1 MYRKY
6 NLLYI
11 YIYNDRQYIQLQLL
25 YTSIYQILLY
35 MKGQPS
41 HNDGKSERVVS
52 RKNEDGSFYFALNH
66 NEITSIKDKKHKTT
80 T

>member
-1 MYRKY
+1 MKCTENITCCIDITTDSIY
-6 NLLYI
+6 NYNYLYI
-11 YIYNDRQYIQLQLL
+11 NMTDFTLHER
-25 YTSIYQILLY
+25 
-35 MKGQPS
+35 QPS

>member
-6 NLLYI
+6 KLIYRYI
-11 YIYNDRQYIQLQLL
+11 NDRQYIQLQLF
-25 YTSIYQILLY
+25 IYEHNRFY
-35 MKGQPS
+35 FAWKDS
-41 HNDGKSERVVS
+41 NNDGKSKRVVS

>member
-1 MYRKY
+1 
-6 NLLYI
+6 
-11 YIYNDRQYIQLQLL
+11 
-25 YTSIYQILLY
+25 
-35 MKGQPS
+35 MKGKLS

-52 RKNEDGSFYFALNH
+52 RKNEDGSFYFALNL